1 MLDSNTAAAILK
13 SSVVN
18 RGGQSSL
25 RANTLLG
32 GIACVFTL
40 CLLIPLILLL
50 RSAFLDSDA
59 NFVGWDNFTH
69 YFSNPALVS
78 SIGHSLWIAL
88 LAILITLPI
97 AALYAFAITNT
108 HMAGKAWF
116 KSIAFLPILAPSIL
130 PALALVYLFGQQG
143 VFKHVLGEISIYGPL
158 GILISYCFWLFPAV
172 FILMLGAFRQVDRR
186 LIEAAHTLG
195 KNSLQTHWYVT
206 RPAIQYGLVSASLVA
221 FTYVV
226 TDFGIPK
233 VIGGSFNMMA
243 LDVYKQIIGQQNL
256 NVGAVISI
264 LLLCPAVLAFLIDR
278 YQASRQHLRQQ
289 NIAQPYYLPKHRV
302 WDKLLFGFCSLV
314 AGSIV
319 LILMTA
325 ILASLIRYWPY
336 DLSLTFNHYRF
347 EYVNGGWK
355 SYWNSLQLA
364 FWTSIVGTILI
375 FTTVWCMERL
385 DPHPQLKH
393 YIRILSLLPL
403 AIPGLVLGIAYIL
416 FFNHPSNPL
425 TMLYGSM
432 TLLVISTL
440 MHYYTVP
447 HLALTQ
453 SIQHIPQQLDQAAQ
467 TLGASRFK
475 LLSKVYLPI
484 MLPALGDVWV
494 YLFVNAM
501 TTVSAAIFLYSPE
514 TSLAAIDI
522 LNMDDAGDTVS
533 AVALSVVILITSC
546 LVKLLHWGV
555 SRTYLQ
561 RTERWRDRTS
571 A

>member
-1 MLDSNTAAAILK
+1 MLTTNTATSILK
-13 SSVVN
+13 NGTYKRSYF
-18 RGGQSSL
+18 SL
-25 RANTLLG
+25 RANVLLG
-32 GIACVFTL
+32 IVATIFTL
-40 CLLIPLILLL
+40 CLLVPLLLLL
-50 RSAFLDSDA
+50 RGAFLDADA
-59 NFVGWDNFTH
+59 NFIGWDNFSN
-69 YFSNPALVS
+69 YFSNPALMS
-78 SIGHSLWIAL
+78 SIGNSLWIAV
-88 LAILITLPI
+88 LAILITVPVAGI
-97 AALYAFAITNT
+97 YAFAISNT
-108 HMAGKAWF
+108 QMPGKAWF
-116 KSIAFLPILAPSIL
+116 KAIAFLPILAPSIL

-143 VFKHVLGEISIYGPL
+143 VLKDILGDINIYGPI

-186 LIEAAHTLG
+186 LIEASQTLG
-195 KNSLQTHWYVT
+195 KNTMQTHWHVT
-206 RPAIQYGLVSASLVA
+206 RPAIQYGIVSASLVA

-256 NVGAVISI
+256 NMGAVISI
-264 LLLCPAVLAFLIDR
+264 LLLCPALFAFFIDR
-278 YQASRQHLRQQ
+278 YQASRQQLRQQ
-289 NIAQPYYLPKHRV
+289 NISEPYQMPKHPIF
-302 WDKLLFGFCSLV
+302 DKFLLGFCSVV
-314 AGSIV
+314 AGSIL
-319 LILMTA
+319 LILITA

-336 DLSLTFNHYRF
+336 DLSLTLIHYRF
-347 EYVNGGWK
+347 EYVNGGWG

-364 FWTSIVGTILI
+364 FWTSVVGTFLI
-375 FTTVWCMERL
+375 FITVWSIERL
-385 DPHPQLKH
+385 NTSAQLKQ
-393 YIRILSLLPL
+393 YVRMLALLPL

-416 FFNHPSNPL
+416 FFNNPANPL
-425 TMLYGSM
+425 AVLYGTM

-447 HLALTQ
+447 HLTLTQ
-453 SIQHIPQQLDQAAQ
+453 SMQQIPQQLDHAAA

-475 LLSKVYLPI
+475 LLSKVYIPI

-514 TSLAAIDI
+514 TSLAAVDI

-533 AVALSVVILITSC
+533 AVALSVVILLTSC
-546 LVKLLHWGV
+546 LVKLLHWAF
-555 SRTYLQ
+555 SKKYLS
-561 RTERWRDRTS
+561 RTERWRERNS